1 MFICSH
7 VMFLNEQAGRQ
18 MAVERRAVF
27 VAAEGGRCCGQHQV
41 DRAVGGRAPS
51 RPKTAGLTRP

>member
-1 MFICSH
+1 M
-7 VMFLNEQAGRQ
+7 MFLNEQAGQQ

-51 RPKTAGLTRP
+51 RPKTAGLTRR